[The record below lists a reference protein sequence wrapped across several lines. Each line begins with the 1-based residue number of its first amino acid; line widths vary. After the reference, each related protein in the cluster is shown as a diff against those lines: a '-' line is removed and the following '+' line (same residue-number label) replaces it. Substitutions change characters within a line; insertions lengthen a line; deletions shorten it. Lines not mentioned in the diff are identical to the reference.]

1 MGRVAKLNNRKSNQ
15 KRRRIILVYYIAL
28 ALCITFLLKI
38 S

>member
-15 KRRRIILVYYIAL
+15 KRRRIILVYYIVL